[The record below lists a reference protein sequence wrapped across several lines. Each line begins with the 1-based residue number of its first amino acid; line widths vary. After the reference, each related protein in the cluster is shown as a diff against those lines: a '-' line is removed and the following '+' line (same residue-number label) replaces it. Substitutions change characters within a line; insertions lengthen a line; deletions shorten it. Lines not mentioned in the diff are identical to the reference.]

1 MLDGRVREYN
11 PLTFVDHVN
20 ELFVEE
26 VQMFVAGFVRA
37 PTEGALNLMTSPG
50 RRGEL
55 DGRAA
60 MLVEVQQAAGRVE
73 HIG

>member
-1 MLDGRVREYN
+1 MLDGRVWEYN

-20 ELFVEE
+20 ELFMEE

>member
-1 MLDGRVREYN
+1 MLDGRVWEYN
-11 PLTFVDHVN
+11 PLTLVDHVK
-20 ELFVEE
+20 ELFMEE

-37 PTEGALNLMTSPG
+37 PTEGALNLMMSPG
-50 RRGEL
+50 RCGEL
-55 DGRAA
+55 DRRAA

>member
-1 MLDGRVREYN
+1 MLVGRVWEYN

-20 ELFVEE
+20 ELFMEE